1 MEKMGR
7 VTCVLYL
14 FDFDLGVQTDYYR
27 CITKHPLATPKNPKV
42 TSLCCWDK
50 SITTALPTKLCE
62 IQLLFALCV
71 GRSVCY
77 YSSHNTF

>member
-27 CITKHPLATPKNPKV
+27 CITKHPLATPHPQRIVIFFLV
-42 TSLCCWDK
+42 TRLYLW
-50 SITTALPTKLCE
+50 L
-62 IQLLFALCV
+62 IQQ
-71 GRSVCY
+71 R
-77 YSSHNTF
+77 